1 MDNTFEEKLIDK
13 LPGPNIITADLY
25 KDYLI
30 AGDNKGT
37 VYFLEI
43 SKPDPSKNNSDIIFM
58 KKLGNIQLNKK
69 IDQICV
75 SKSNDNPIVFILY
88 DGSIDVYQIKTL
100 DKISSLK
107 NSFPQSNVS
116 LISTNSKYPNI
127 ILTVNKKK
135 KIKFYEYHNNG
146 NFTELTKN
154 IFFDKDMYLSDI
166 PLPGNLEFYDNSC
179 YYILGKKAYHLDLKT
194 NKLTDIEVDS
204 PKTIKYTREGLL
216 VNLPDSNLGI
226 FFNKGGISNITP
238 INYIDT
244 NFISSVEHKNY
255 LILLNKTKVLIYIFK
270 GTKYEHVQTQ
280 ELIEA
285 NNGKFIFSNGERVFM
300 LLEAAQGVCRLYE
313 LKEAPYEIQI
323 QKLLDNGKFD
333 EALDKLNNNIDI
345 YNEKKFNEI
354 EQFYLNAAWNSLK
367 KKNFENFGKYLVL
380 TNFDPCEYIYMF
392 YSKLGVNIIHSDK
405 EKQIKTDISSNQI
418 DNIIKKD
425 SDKTMNE
432 EMDNALN
439 QLIIILLSKRDYI
452 MKICSFPKDDY
463 KEVSDL
469 NFMHNNS
476 SPINLSDSTSKISV
490 PQLLGL
496 INITLV
502 KAYIQLRKRGEI
514 SSVIDNSSFK
524 YNYSDFS
531 KDDFFK
537 GEEPEK
543 KLALAYYYEKKG
555 EYEEALKIWKYFG
568 ELESKGD
575 NKDTG
580 FLNIEAKEKTKRIFE
595 KFRTDI
601 NNRDNNAKLFETY
614 IQWLIIKYPSTA
626 FEVAISSQIIG
637 LDYFLDNIIS
647 NIMKENKSSNDLKK
661 DFLEYY
667 NKISPDAH
675 FQTLLLQYYISL
687 LFSSLSENTSKNN
700 VIMEGTVKKNYDAFM
715 TYLKAPNSVYSKQ
728 TIFDKIKNSWL
739 FEAKIYLY
747 SQLNQHDKAINDLF
761 RDAKLEKNFESLR
774 KYCEENKK
782 SKPDIYQTYFKTLKN
797 AYDDYQSVVDK
808 YNNEIE
814 ENNKKINIKIEDD
827 IKDITEAEKEE
838 LKKINSEKR
847 NEIKKTQEIMKPFE
861 NEMLYL
867 MKNIS
872 IEDLDPKIVLENSVE
887 QWNICDKGVF
897 FDYLKNIIEEY
908 TVLSNKYRISKSL
921 SDKALEYKEME
932 NYQLKKRHVNID
944 QDTLCAL
951 CGKKIGS
958 TVFVFYPNMK
968 IYHSK
973 CATNLNVDPTTG
985 VDFTKKMFIN

>member
-1 MDNTFEEKLIDK
+1 MEKTFEEKLIDK
-13 LPGPNIITADLY
+13 IQTQNIIAADLY

-30 AGDNKGT
+30 VGDNKGIISS
-37 VYFLEI
+37 YEI
-43 SKPDPSKNNSDIIFM
+43 SKKEPIKSDILF
-58 KKLGNIQLNKK
+58 LNKLK
-69 IDQICV
+69 ETQLSKKVDQICV
-75 SKSNDNPIVFILY
+75 SKSNDYPIVFILY
-88 DGSIDVYQIKTL
+88 DGSVDAYDIKTL
-100 DKISSLK
+100 TLICSLK
-107 NSFPQSNVS
+107 GLIQNVS
-116 LISTNSKYPNI
+116 VIATNEKYPDI
-127 ILTVNKKK
+127 LLTVNKKK
-135 KIKFYEYHNNG
+135 KIKFYEYHPDSS
-146 NFTELTKN
+146 NFSELTKK
-154 IFFDKDMYLSDI
+154 IFFEKEISLNDI
-166 PLPGNLEFYDNSC
+166 PLSGNIEFYDTSC
-179 YYILGKKAYHLDLKT
+179 YFILGKKAYHLDLNT
-194 NKLTDIEVDS
+194 NKITDIEVEN

-216 VNLPDSNLGI
+216 VNLPESCIGI
-226 FFNKGGISNITP
+226 FFKKGVLSNITP
-238 INYIDT
+238 ITYQDT
-244 NFISSVEHKNY
+244 NFISTIEHKNY
-255 LILLNKTKVLIYIFK
+255 LIMLNKTKVLVYLFK
-270 GTKYEHVQTQ
+270 GTKYDHIQTQ
-280 ELIEA
+280 ELIEG
-285 NNGKFIFSNGERVFM
+285 NNGKFIFSNREKVFII
-300 LLEAAQGVCRLYE
+300 LEASQGVFRLYE

-323 QKLLDNGKFD
+323 QQLLDNGKFD
-333 EALDKLNNNIDI
+333 EALDKLNNNVDI
-345 YNEKKFNEI
+345 YSENKFNEI

-367 KKNFENFGKYLVL
+367 QKNFENFGKYLVL

-392 YSKLGVNIIHSDK
+392 YSKLGVSIIHSDK

-418 DNIIKKD
+418 DNITKKEGGQIV
-425 SDKTMNE
+425 NE

-439 QLIIILLSKRDYI
+439 QLIIILLNKRDYI

-476 SPINLSDSTSKISV
+476 SPINLSDSTSKITI

-514 SSVIDNSSFK
+514 SSVIDNASFK
-524 YNYSDFS
+524 CNFSDFS

-555 EYEEALKIWKYFG
+555 DYEEALKIWKNFG

-595 KFRTDI
+595 RFRTDI
-601 NNRDNNAKLFETY
+601 NNRDTNAKLFETY
-614 IQWLIIKYPSTA
+614 IQWLLIKYSSTA
-626 FEVAISSQIIG
+626 FEVAISSQIVG
-637 LDYFLDNIIS
+637 LDYFLDNIIG
-647 NIMKENKSSNDLKK
+647 NIMKENKSNNDLRK

-667 NKISPDAH
+667 NKNCPDAH

-687 LFSSLSENTSKNN
+687 LFDSFSENTSKNN
-700 VIMEGTVKKNYDAFM
+700 VRMEGIAKKNYDAFM
-715 TYLKAPNSVYSKQ
+715 KYLTTQDSVYSKQ

-761 RDAKLEKNFESLR
+761 TDAKVEKKFEALR
-774 KYCEENKK
+774 KYCEENKE
-782 SKPDIYQTYFKTLKN
+782 SKPDIYQTYFKTLKK
-797 AYDDYQSVVDK
+797 AYDDYQSAVDN

-814 ENNKKINIKIEDD
+814 ENNKRINIKLENDV
-827 IKDITEAEKEE
+827 KDITEAEKEE
-838 LKKINSEKR
+838 LKKINMEKR
-847 NEIKKTQEIMKPFE
+847 NKIKETQEIMKPFE
-861 NEMLYL
+861 NEMLDL

-872 IEDLDPKIVLENSVE
+872 IEDLNPKIVLECAVE
-887 QWNICDKGVF
+887 QWNICDKGDF
-897 FDYLKNIIEEY
+897 FDYLKKITEEY
-908 TVLSNKYRISKSL
+908 TVLSNKYRIAKSL

-944 QDTLCAL
+944 QDTLCSL

-985 VDFTKKMFIN
+985 VDFTKKKFIN